1 MSTLSALCMRITAW
15 GTDSEYKG
23 ILLCFAAAAVFLII
37 KNRDRIKEI
46 STDENGEFNPWEGL
60 ERYFT
65 QKGSGTENTEENGGE
80 EDDGTPDAAFM
91 EKLFELGGAQM
102 AGMDPETDRIRE
114 HIIFHGRVQGVGFR
128 YQAMYAARSFDL
140 TGWVQNL
147 PDGSVEMEV
156 QGTPLGIGRMMKHLR
171 SGHWIRI
178 DDMDMEEIGTIPG
191 ERGFSVKG
199 Y

>member
-1 MSTLSALCMRITAW
+1 MPSDSREAALLAEAVRDVQGEYREIPPHDLTDLSDFMAY
-15 GTDSEYKG
+15 GTMNSMNFGMLY
-23 ILLCFAAAAVFLII
+23 
-37 KNRDRIKEI
+37 
-46 STDENGEFNPWEGL
+46 
-60 ERYFT
+60 
-65 QKGSGTENTEENGGE
+65 GGE
-80 EDDGTPDAAFM
+80 EDGGRPDADFM
-91 EKLFELGGAQM
+91 EMLFEQKGAQM
-102 AGMDPETDRIRE
+102 AGMDPERDRIRE

-156 QGTPLGIGRMMKHLR
+156 QGTPAGIGRMMKHLR

-178 DDMDMEEIGTIPG
+178 DDMDMEEIGTVPG
-191 ERGFSVKG
+191 ERGFSVRG